1 MIRVGRRTTVA
12 AVAACLVVAA
22 GAVTFGSSAD
32 VTRYRTAA
40 ATVGDVRRTVTH
52 DGTIAAS
59 HRSDLAFATDGT
71 VRKVAVGVGDEVEAG
86 DVLVRLDTTDLRAE
100 VVRAEADLADAEAY
114 LEDVSDGQIDTV
126 TRSLGGG
133 ATSGASTTATGAV
146 VPAVVS
152 AATATT
158 MRFAS
163 STSTD
168 LEAAV
173 AALTAQ
179 QAAVTTAQSEAT
191 AALATAKEAL
201 ATQRSACEDP
211 DADDGSGAGLTQACT
226 EALGSVEEAQDVVAQ
241 RQQSLQSA
249 LERLGA
255 TLTAA
260 VERLAEA
267 DPEPSTE
274 PSTEPSAEPSAGPRA
289 DDDAEET
296 PPAGSATGADRDAA
310 RSAPDGAA
318 GGDTSAPSTGG
329 QSGTT
334 ATAADLASAQADVDT
349 AEATLA
355 SARADLEAATI
366 TAPFDGTV
374 AAVDVVG
381 GDTVAAADRGIVLIG
396 DGATTATLSVPV
408 DDLGELAVDQQ
419 AIVTTAAGATATGR
433 VSAIGLAPET
443 SDGQSSATTYT
454 VTVLLDGDVSAPE
467 GSAASVALVTGTA
480 ADVVTVPTSAITRR
494 TATSGTV
501 LVLGADGEVS
511 RTQVGL
517 GPVSGTVAA
526 VTEGLDEGARVVL
539 ADLGADLPSS
549 GTADTRSI
557 TGAGRGMGPQAGGT
571 PGGRRAS

>member
-22 GAVTFGSSAD
+22 VAVTFGSSAD

-40 ATVGDVRRTVTH
+40 ATVGDVTRTVTH

-59 HRSDLAFATDGT
+59 RRSDLAFATDGT
-71 VRKVAVGVGDEVEAG
+71 VRKVAAGVGDEVEAG

-100 VVRAEADLADAEAY
+100 VVRAKADLADAEAY
-114 LEDVSDGQIDTV
+114 LKDVSDGQIDTV

-173 AALTAQ
+173 AELTAQ

-260 VERLAEA
+260 VERLGEA

-274 PSTEPSAEPSAGPRA
+274 PSTEPSAGPRA

-374 AAVDVVG
+374 AAVDVAS

-408 DDLGELAVDQQ
+408 DELGELAVDQQ
-419 AIVTTAAGATATGR
+419 ATVTTAAGATATGR

-443 SDGQSSATTYT
+443 SDGQSSTTTYA

>member
-22 GAVTFGSSAD
+22 GALTFGSSAD

-40 ATVGDVRRTVTH
+40 ATVGDVTRTVTH

-59 HRSDLAFATDGT
+59 RRSDLAFATDGT
-71 VRKVAVGVGDEVEAG
+71 VRKVAAGVGDEVEAG

-100 VVRAEADLADAEAY
+100 VVRAEADLAEAEAY

-133 ATSGASTTATGAV
+133 ATSGASTTRTGAV

-152 AATATT
+152 SATATT

-173 AALTAQ
+173 AELTAQ

-201 ATQRSACEDP
+201 ATQRSSCEDP
-211 DADDGSGAGLTQACT
+211 DADDGSQAGLTQACT

-260 VERLAEA
+260 VERLGEA
-267 DPEPSTE
+267 DPE

-296 PPAGSATGADRDAA
+296 PPAGSAAGADRDAA

-318 GGDTSAPSTGG
+318 GGDTSSPSTGG

-349 AEATLA
+349 AEAALA

-408 DDLGELAVDQQ
+408 DELGELAVDQQ
-419 AIVTTAAGATATGR
+419 ATVTTAAGATATGR

-443 SDGQSSATTYT
+443 ADGESSTTTYA

-539 ADLGADLPSS
+539 ADLEADLPSS

-557 TGAGRGMGPQAGGT
+557 TGAGRGIGPQVGGT